1 MARSILCS
9 CYRHYKSL
17 LAFTIPPHPLAVP
30 SSPHAPPPPFSDFN
44 TVISRLMNLT
54 NANIHAVEI
63 QRQTWGEQ
71 IKEALTVNGGDV
83 ENATNM
89 DYVMHFVTFFWKV
102 LFSLVPPTGMLGGW
116 PCFFVSLGVTGVVT
130 AIVGDLASIF
140 GCLVGLRDSVT
151 GE

>member
-1 MARSILCS
+1 
-9 CYRHYKSL
+9 
-17 LAFTIPPHPLAVP
+17 
-30 SSPHAPPPPFSDFN
+30 
-44 TVISRLMNLT
+44 MNLT

-130 AIVGDLASIF
+130 AVVGDLASIF
-140 GCLVGLRDSVT
+140 GCLVGLKDSVT
-151 GE
+151 GEGGGWCGVWWPGLLAGSAGWVW